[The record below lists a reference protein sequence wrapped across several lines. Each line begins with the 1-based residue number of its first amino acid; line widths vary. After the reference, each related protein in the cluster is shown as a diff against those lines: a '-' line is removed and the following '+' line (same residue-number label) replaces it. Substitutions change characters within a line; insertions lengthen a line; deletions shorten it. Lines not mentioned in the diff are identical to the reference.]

1 MPLARVLNVFAG
13 EFRASPLRTAAAL
26 LRGKRVLVGRSFTIR
41 GLQRIWLAEGATLRL
56 GVDFFGFA
64 SHRDRG
70 LVRIRGSLLVQ
81 GAVSFAP
88 GCRVDVGDDSI
99 VTIGDNTYLS
109 PATRLVS
116 QRAITI
122 GRDCAIGWESQLLDD
137 DFHSMSLNG
146 GEYRPSGAEIR
157 LGDHVWVG
165 SRVTILKGSRIA
177 DHCVVASGATV
188 LGVFDEPRCLIA
200 GSPARVVRRNVG
212 WGPPL

>member
-1 MPLARVLNVFAG
+1 MSLSRVVGVFTG

-26 LRGKRVLVGRSFTIR
+26 SRGKRILVGRSFSIK
-41 GLQRIWLAEGATLRL
+41 GLQHICLAEGATLRL

-70 LVRIRGSLLVQ
+70 LMRVRGSLLIL
-81 GAVSFAP
+81 GAVSFAA
-88 GCRVDVGDDSI
+88 GCRVDVGDDSVI
-99 VTIGDNTYLS
+99 TIGDNTYLS

-137 DFHSMSLNG
+137 DFHSISLN
-146 GEYRPSGAEIR
+146 GEYRPSGAEIS

-188 LGVFDEPRCLIA
+188 IGVFDEPGCLIA
-200 GSPARVVRRNVG
+200 GSPARVVRRNIG